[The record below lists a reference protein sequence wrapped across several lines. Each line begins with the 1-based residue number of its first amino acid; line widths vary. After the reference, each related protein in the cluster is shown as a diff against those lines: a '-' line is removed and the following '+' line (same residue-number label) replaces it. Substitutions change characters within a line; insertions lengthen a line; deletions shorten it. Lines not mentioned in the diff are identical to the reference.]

1 MFLSASNLPQLAQNN
16 LDLFLGAINNVYDE
30 RFQLFLLEMRRY
42 GGQFQDDGS
51 IYECR
56 FLYLKKLFETKLT
69 ETTLYDYRI
78 FYTVSVK

>member
-1 MFLSASNLPQLAQNN
+1 MVDSFE
-16 LDLFLGAINNVYDE
+16 D
-30 RFQLFLLEMRRY
+30 
-42 GGQFQDDGS
+42 DDGPM
-51 IYECR
+51 YECR

>member
-1 MFLSASNLPQLAQNN
+1 MRMMKGFN
-16 LDLFLGAINNVYDE
+16 
-30 RFQLFLLEMRRY
+30 LFLLEMRRY